1 MIPLWIWIIAVLLV
15 VGIAMAV
22 LLSSYENK
30 RLTVEYY
37 EIESEKIPEAFDGY
51 RIEIKLQ
58 TERHAADKQHNQRPD
73 RQFDEGREMQRLA
86 FLRDGFRHS
95 PSVCGQS
102 IIHEWEIF
110 RTDFL
115 VYAVSFNLHQRLIE
129 LVF

>member
-1 MIPLWIWIIAVLLV
+1 MRCD
-15 VGIAMAV
+15 
-22 LLSSYENK
+22 NK
-30 RLTVEYY
+30 RLLTV
-37 EIESEKIPEAFDGY
+37 SSVKFSVFFAD
-51 RIEIKLQ
+51 IEIKLQ
-58 TERHAADKQHNQRPD
+58 TERHAAGKQHNQRPD